1 MRLLLSAEVEFGA
14 TTNAPDHLELAIVD
28 EQADVTDYFRNR
40 NLATMLLKRTNLNPE
55 TGH

>member
-1 MRLLLSAEVEFGA
+1 
-14 TTNAPDHLELAIVD
+14 LAIVD
-28 EQADVTDYFRNR
+28 EQADVTGYFRNR